1 MKKLSKE
8 LQKKISEGYH
18 DALMEGIEELI
29 DMYNNKPW
37 TMGYEACKDDV
48 CIHSL
53 RLAEHICEHFANV
66 GVDILEAKD
75 GRGFIRFESDD
86 MGRIIEEYFEN
97 ALKA

>member
-29 DMYNNKPW
+29 NMYNNKPW
-37 TMGYEACKDDV
+37 TDGYEACKDDV
-48 CIHSL
+48 SVHSL
-53 RLAEHICEHFANV
+53 RLAEHIVKEFKESRLHI
-66 GVDILEAKD
+66 DIQGKTIILNASKLGE
-75 GRGFIRFESDD
+75 
-86 MGRIIEEYFEN
+86 IIEEYFEN